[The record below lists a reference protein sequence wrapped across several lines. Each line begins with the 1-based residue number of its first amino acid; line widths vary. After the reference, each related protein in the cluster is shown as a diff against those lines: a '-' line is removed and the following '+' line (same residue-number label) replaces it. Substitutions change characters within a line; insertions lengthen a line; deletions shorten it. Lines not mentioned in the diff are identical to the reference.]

1 MGKGFTEQERT
12 RIRAALLEQGRS
24 LLSTY
29 GLRRTSVE
37 DLTSAAG
44 ISKGAFYRFFPSKEE
59 LFYTIFEEFESAY
72 RNELMLLVISGAGAP
87 AEQLRRF
94 LEQAFSLWRESPL
107 FRHFGQAELEQL
119 VRRLPPERLAEGV
132 ESDERFAARL
142 IAAWADQGITITISP
157 EQLNGLLRALFF
169 VGLHAEEIGATYP
182 ETSALLIEL
191 VAGRISSYMGRTDC
205 AFTQSA

>member
-12 RIRAALLEQGRS
+12 RIRAALLEQGRIF
-24 LLSTY
+24 LSTY

-37 DLTSAAG
+37 DLTDAAG

-72 RNELMLLVISGAGAP
+72 RNELMLLAISGEGAP

-107 FRHFGQAELEQL
+107 FRHFGQAELAQL
-119 VRRLPPERLAEGV
+119 ARRLPPERIAEGV

-142 IAAWADQGITITISP
+142 IAAWAERGITIDLSP
-157 EQLNGLLRALFF
+157 ERLNGLLRALFF

-191 VAGRISSYMGRTDC
+191 VAGRLSG
-205 AFTQSA
+205 A